1 MNCRLFAI
9 ALIAV
14 VGLVPALQSEKA
26 NASTQRSATAT
37 ATILTIAVNRDEP
50 PSSRQAR
57 VTKYIGPDG
66 HVTRPDDPQ
75 ARKIIIVDLP

>member
-1 MNCRLFAI
+1 MNCRLFAV

-26 NASTQRSATAT
+26 NASTQRPATAT